1 MNRRSRMPRRRGALG
16 LLAVVMV
23 SAALSGCI
31 FHSSR
36 PPLATVPRDPPP
48 LPQARP
54 AVPAGFPA
62 QTAALQPAAGAATL
76 EGPSSY
82 RVARGDNV
90 FGISRRFGVPARSLI
105 DSNGLEAPFTL
116 RVGQILTIPKPR
128 VHVVARD
135 DTVYGIS
142 RRYRVDMAELVRL
155 NGIGPPYT
163 ITPGQRLKLPGAQ
176 QPRYAAPAVAKAEPG
191 KVVPRRSPAREA
203 AQRSAAIPSPPP
215 RADGKFLWPV
225 RGRIVSSYGAKGGG
239 LHNDGVNIAAARG
252 TPVLAADN
260 GVVAYAG
267 NELRGFGNLLLIKH
281 ADGWV
286 TAYAHTE
293 GLMVRRGQTVRRG
306 QPIARVGSSGN
317 VSEPQLHFE
326 VRKGTKAVDP
336 SRVLAPRAAAQAS

>member
-1 MNRRSRMPRRRGALG
+1 MPRQHSAVG
-16 LLAVVMV
+16 LVAAVVV
-23 SAALSGCI
+23 SAVLSGCI
-31 FHSSR
+31 FHSSK
-36 PPLATVPRDPPP
+36 PPFTSTPGDPAP
-48 LPQARP
+48 LPRARP

-62 QTAALQPAAGAATL
+62 QTAALQPAAGAAAL

-90 FGISRRFGVPARSLI
+90 FAVSRRFGVPARSLI
-105 DSNGLEAPFTL
+105 DSNGLAPPFTL

-163 ITPGQRLKLPGAQ
+163 ITPGQRLTLPGAT
-176 QPRYAAPAVAKAEPG
+176 PAKAAAPAVAKAEPG
-191 KVVPRRSPAREA
+191 QVVPQRSPGRA
-203 AQRSAAIPSPPP
+203 AAPQSAQHSAAIPSPPP
-215 RADGKFLWPV
+215 RAGGQFLWPV
-225 RGRIVSSYGAKGGG
+225 QGRIVSTYGAKGGG

-260 GVVAYAG
+260 GVVAYVG

-317 VSEPQLHFE
+317 VSQPQLHFE

-336 SRVLAPRAAAQAS
+336 TRVLAPRATAQAS

>member
-1 MNRRSRMPRRRGALG
+1 MG
-16 LLAVVMV
+16 LVTAVVL
-23 SAALSGCI
+23 SAVLSGCV
-31 FHSSR
+31 FHSST
-36 PPLATVPRDPPP
+36 PPFTSTPPDPAP
-48 LPQARP
+48 LPRARP

-62 QTAALQPAAGAATL
+62 QTAALQPAAGAAAVAAAV

-90 FGISRRFGVPARSLI
+90 FAVSRRFGVPARSLI
-105 DSNGLEAPFTL
+105 DSNGLTPPFTL

-163 ITPGQRLKLPGAQ
+163 ITPGQRLNLPGA
-176 QPRYAAPAVAKAEPG
+176 PPSRAAGPALAKAEPG
-191 KVVPRRSPAREA
+191 QVVPRRSPGRAA
-203 AQRSAAIPSPPP
+203 TPQSAQRSAQQSAAIPSPPP
-215 RADGKFLWPV
+215 RAGGKFLWPV
-225 RGRIVSSYGAKGGG
+225 QGRIVSSYGAKGGG

-281 ADGWV
+281 AGGWV

-336 SRVLAPRAAAQAS
+336 SRVLAPRATAQAG